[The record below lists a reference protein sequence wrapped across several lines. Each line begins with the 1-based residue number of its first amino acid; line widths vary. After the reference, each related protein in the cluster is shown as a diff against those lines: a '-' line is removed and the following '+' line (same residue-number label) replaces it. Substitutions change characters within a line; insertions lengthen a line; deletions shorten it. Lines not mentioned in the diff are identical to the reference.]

1 MLSGAIQT
9 RSGRVLLP
17 HCYLDVAASS
27 TNTDLNL
34 KSGCSFSDDSGSTW
48 SFVGNIALDSAEG
61 RPFQPETKITAVATS
76 RPRRSFGTAGSGWRF
91 ARSTSKLWQS
101 YSSDDGQTWSKPT
114 TTAFDLGGTV
124 YTCRLNSGRLILIW
138 NAANWDGAEESGG
151 WPRDYTRV
159 LIAYSENDGQSW
171 SRPFTFAWGMRA
183 VHSLV
188 EEVKRGQL
196 LITMPQHP
204 ILLRIS
210 ESKLLELAGP
220 TPKPIKNGIRR

>member
-1 MLSGAIQT
+1 MAIRT
-9 RSGRVLLP
+9 V
-17 HCYLDVAASS
+17 
-27 TNTDLNL
+27 
-34 KSGCSFSDDSGSTW
+34 
-48 SFVGNIALDSAEG
+48 
-61 RPFQPETKITAVATS
+61 
-76 RPRRSFGTAGSGWRF
+76 
-91 ARSTSKLWQS
+91 TSKLWQS